1 MTLTTYTD
9 GSGAYVNGVTPLS
22 AANMN
27 NIRSFL
33 IAAGAMWDSNASW
46 NGSGVLTSSGQ
57 TVNGAATLNGMLALK
72 DPGTAQTLSNGS
84 TITLPAG
91 PWIKVTCAAAVTG
104 IIMTVGTVAGQT
116 VFLCN
121 ESTAGSL
128 TFATGATSHVTQGTN
143 VACNVGRMLVMIW
156 DGTGWIASA
165 SA

>member
-1 MTLTTYTD
+1 LTLTVYSD
-9 GSGAYVNGVTPLS
+9 ASGAWVNGTTPVS

-27 NIRSFL
+27 AIRNFL

-46 NGSGVLTSSGQ
+46 NGSGVLTSLGQ
-57 TVNGAATLNGMLALK
+57 VVNGPTTINGTLGLK

-84 TITLPAG
+84 TITVSS

-104 IIMTVGTVAGQT
+104 IIMPVGSFAGQ
-116 VFLCN
+116 VVYLCN

-143 VACNVGRMLVMIW
+143 VACNVGRLLVMIW
-156 DGTGWIASA
+156 DGSGWIASA